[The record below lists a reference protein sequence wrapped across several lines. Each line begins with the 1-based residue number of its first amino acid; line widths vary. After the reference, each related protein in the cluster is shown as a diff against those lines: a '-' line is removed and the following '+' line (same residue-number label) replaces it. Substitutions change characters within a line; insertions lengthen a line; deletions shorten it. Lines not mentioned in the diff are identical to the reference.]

1 MRNKIEKD
9 ISELVINIVLLL
21 YRGDLV
27 KNKIIYIFLNGQK

>member
-21 YRGDLV
+21 YREDLV
-27 KNKIIYIFLNGQK
+27 KNKIIYIVLNGQK

>member
-27 KNKIIYIFLNGQK
+27 KNKIINIVLNGQK